1 MKRCAHLVTTLSLLA
16 AGSMAWT
23 GCGSDVSEVGANSA
37 DITSSQCQIL
47 DVKTGRSMTQADLAK
62 LNDPIAKFVLAGEGC
77 PSDFQAISA
86 KLRKTDVESC
96 ADDPSAPPQGT
107 KTRLVSERS
116 QVMGAPQSYRAV
128 ISRACG
134 GREEHELLLSSFG
147 VSPNAAALPGEVEAI
162 GADPDSHTFNF
173 YAREE
178 GKWKFFG
185 NSLDLIADGYECKDG
200 ACTPKAA
207 GERRCAS
214 CHVGGGLVMKEL
226 NTPWVHWEGD
236 TTTPGAKELVEKHK
250 MTLGDK
256 ADGRELEHVI
266 AKGNQAY
273 NANRIQ
279 FLKSKGVAELLRPL
293 FCTLDVNLQS
303 TNDSV
308 LAMGPLFVSFDYFI
322 DPAWSVF
329 DSVAIPRADYD
340 ALTTQFKQRI
350 VDARGTQLKG
360 LNNTPVT
367 DTFFAFTYPE
377 RGGLNVDYVQQLV
390 SANVVD
396 DEFVKDAL
404 FVDFTRP
411 IFSSAR
417 CGLLDH
423 APTLGAE
430 EVGPDAIRS
439 GFVQK
444 LAGVSDPA
452 ATAFLASLQQSG
464 DAAQHREA
472 VSKFM
477 QACKARPGKELA
489 SDMLTYASHLRRRMR
504 GLTANSGQGVIEFSE
519 TMATD
524 DIADTTK
531 AFDPETCIL
540 K

>member
-1 MKRCAHLVTTLSLLA
+1 MLEKP
-16 AGSMAWT
+16 
-23 GCGSDVSEVGANSA
+23 E
-37 DITSSQCQIL
+37 
-47 DVKTGRSMTQADLAK
+47 
-62 LNDPIAKFVLAGEGC
+62 
-77 PSDFQAISA
+77 
-86 KLRKTDVESC
+86 
-96 ADDPSAPPQGT
+96 
-107 KTRLVSERS
+107 
-116 QVMGAPQSYRAV
+116 SYRAV

-147 VSPNAAALPGEVEAI
+147 ISPNAAALPGEVEAI

-185 NSLDLIADGYECKDG
+185 NSLDLISDGYECKDG
-200 ACTPKAA
+200 ACTPKVAR
-207 GERRCAS
+207 ERRCAS
-214 CHVGGGLVMKEL
+214 CHVSGGLVMKEL

-236 TTTPGAKELVEKHK
+236 TTTPGAKEIVEPHK
-250 MTLGDK
+250 MTLGHK
-256 ADGRELEHVI
+256 ADGRELEHVVE
-266 AKGNQAY
+266 KGNNAY

-279 FLKSKGVAELLRPL
+279 FLKTKGVAELLRPL

-303 TNDSV
+303 TNTSV
-308 LAMGPLFVSFDYFI
+308 LPGGPVSVNFDYFI

-329 DSVAIPRADYD
+329 DAVSMARSDYD
-340 ALTTQFKQRI
+340 GLTAQFNQRI
-350 VDARGTQLKG
+350 VDARGTQLKRADG
-360 LNNTPVT
+360 TPVT

-396 DEFVKDAL
+396 DDFVKDAL

-417 CGLLDH
+417 CGLLES
-423 APTLGAE
+423 APTLRAE
-430 EVGPDAIRS
+430 EVNPDAIRS

-444 LAGVSDPA
+444 LAGASDPA
-452 ATAFLASLQQSG
+452 ATAFLASLQKND
-464 DAAQHREA
+464 DAAQHRDA
-472 VSKFM
+472 VSRFM
-477 QACKARPGKELA
+477 QACKARPSKELA

-504 GLTANSGQGVIEFSE
+504 GLTANSGQGVIEFAE

-531 AFDPETCIL
+531 AFDPETCLL